1 MEARKNKINYSD
13 AMLAKFA
20 EIGDKIVGKYQMDD
34 ETIFVAKNL
43 IKWLIGDESMQQLKE
58 SRAKKPKYKPGRLSK
73 GIYITGYCGTGK
85 SLMLKI
91 LAKFAKMVNQKFII
105 NGKEVG
111 LAWRKFHARELSNR
125 FRNGEDLGGLYTTP
139 ILQIDDLG
147 AEPNP
152 VQYMGNKIDLLADLL
167 ETREDKGVITLITSN
182 LPPDYL
188 SDTYGDRL
196 ESRMGALNYYELN
209 GDDKRQQ

>member
-1 MEARKNKINYSD
+1 MEARKNKITYSD
-13 AMLAKFA
+13 AMLTKFA

-34 ETIFVAKNL
+34 ETTFVAKNL
-43 IKWLIGDESMQQLKE
+43 IKWLIGDEFE
-58 SRAKKPKYKPGRLSK
+58 SVVLNAKKKKTKKGRLDR
-73 GIYITGYCGTGK
+73 GIYIAGDCGTGK
-85 SLMLKI
+85 SIMLKI
-91 LAKFAKMVNQKFII
+91 LAKFAKMVNQKIII

-125 FRNGEDLGGLYTTP
+125 FRNGEDLGAMYTTP

-152 VQYMGNKIDLLADLL
+152 VQYMGNKVDLLSDIL
-167 ETREDKGVITLITSN
+167 ETREDNGCITLITSN

-188 SDTYGDRL
+188 SNTYNDRL
-196 ESRMGALNYYELN
+196 ESRMMALNYYELN
-209 GDDKRQQ
+209 GDDKRCI